1 MSYRFQKIYY
11 TILFT
16 LFLACSPDT
25 DLVSYSFVPDT
36 LEIETNTGLRFDN
49 STIEDGSM
57 FNIKTAHTGKYT
69 LEVLD
74 ITNSLV
80 TKNTFT
86 ANEGDNVFTFYT
98 RALETGDYTFKFY
111 DNQKNLI
118 QSQKLFIK

>member
-16 LFLACSPDT
+16 LFLACTPDAGFEV
-25 DLVSYSFVPDT
+25 VSFTPDSVKIDAT
-36 LEIETNTGLRFDN
+36 TGLQFDDA
-49 STIEDGSM
+49 SVKDGSI
-57 FNIKTAHTGKYT
+57 FNFKTATSGKYT

-74 ITNSLV
+74 LTNSLV

-86 ANEGDNVFTFYT
+86 AKEGDNVFMFYT
-98 RALETGDYTFKFY
+98 KAMKTGDYTFKFY
-111 DNQKNLI
+111 DNRKNLI